1 MSGTE
6 GGYFLT
12 EQGGVPTGDG
22 RFVKV
27 EEIEPLRFK
36 DGLTFR
42 PVLGDNVLVNHV
54 SYEPNVEA
62 PAHVHVEEQI
72 VIVLE
77 GELRFSIAGLEP
89 RTMRPGDMAVI
100 PSWVEHG
107 AVSGPEGCRQLDVFQ
122 PPRMQLLAALN
133 ADPGEGAAP
142 PSPRS

>member
-12 EQGGVPTGDG
+12 EQGGVPTGEG

-36 DGLTFR
+36 DGLSFR

-77 GELRFSIAGLEP
+77 GELRFWIAGLEP

-122 PPRMQLLAALN
+122 PPRMQLLAALK
-133 ADPGEGAAP
+133 ADPGERGAP
-142 PSPRS
+142 PSPQA

>member
-12 EQGGVPTGDG
+12 EQGGEPAGEG
-22 RFVKV
+22 RFVSL
-27 EEIEPLRFK
+27 EAIEPLRFK

-72 VIVLE
+72 VLVLE
-77 GELRFSIAGLEP
+77 GELRFWIAGLEP

-100 PSWVEHG
+100 PSWVEHR
-107 AVSGPEGCRQLDVFQ
+107 ALSGPNGCRQLDVFQ
-122 PPRMQLLAALN
+122 PPRMQLLAALK
-133 ADPGEGAAP
+133 AEPGERGAP
-142 PSPRS
+142 PSPPV

>member
-6 GGYFLT
+6 GGYFLS
-12 EQGGVPTGDG
+12 ERGGVPTADG

-54 SYEPNVEA
+54 SYEPQVEA
-62 PAHVHVEEQI
+62 PSHVHVEEQI
-72 VIVLE
+72 VVVLE
-77 GELRFSIAGLEP
+77 GELQFWIAGLEP
-89 RTMRPGDMAVI
+89 RTMRPGDMAVV
-100 PSWVEHG
+100 PSWVEHR
-107 AVSGPEGCRQLDVFQ
+107 ARSGPNGCRQLDVFQ

-133 ADPGEGAAP
+133 AEPGDQA
-142 PSPRS
+142 S